1 MSDMAKKARAA
12 MKAKAKAL
20 ANEKVGKVDSS
31 TWTPPEPI
39 NAEAKTGMRP
49 ISRSA
54 YKKGGKVMGE
64 ACEARADRKPRKSGG
79 KTLTADSLM
88 NRDQKEANEEREG
101 IKHKGGL
108 KTGGRAKK
116 NNGGPS
122 WAAGP
127 RPGMNEGEDMTA
139 EQQEAARKKSEAESR
154 QRQEQE
160 APEVRKSGGRTKKQ
174 MGGAF
179 LPPSIRNA
187 AAIGAASN
195 RANVPGGILQ
205 PTAKGGRP
213 IAMPGM
219 KDGGKADKGKWI
231 QKAIKKPGAL
241 SKQLGVPEEKNI
253 PMGKLEEAS
262 EKGGKLGKR
271 ANLAMTLK
279 RMNRNTGGRTAP
291 KKKAAV
297 NVNVIVAGG
306 KPDMGLGMAPPPGAP
321 PRGPAGIPVPVPPPG
336 AGAPGMPPG
345 MPGGMPP
352 GPGAPPP
359 MPPGMPPMPRKRG
372 GKVYR
377 SYKDMDAG
385 AGSGEGRLEK
395 TEIQKRKG

>member
-1 MSDMAKKARAA
+1 MSDMAKKAREA

-219 KDGGKADKGKWI
+219 KDGGKT
-231 QKAIKKPGAL
+231 P
-241 SKQLGVPEEKNI
+241 
-253 PMGKLEEAS
+253 
-262 EKGGKLGKR
+262 
-271 ANLAMTLK
+271 K